1 MKYDPEYDSY
11 RFPRVDMDIILNALE
26 FYRQYN
32 PSEQASSSYIS
43 ILINDLKNSCVP
55 NEIWSGCVC
64 SYI

>member
-11 RFPRVDMDIILNALE
+11 RFCRVDMDIILNSLE

-43 ILINDLKNSCVP
+43 VLINDLQKSRQVP
-55 NEIWSGCVC
+55 EQV
-64 SYI
+64 

>member
-1 MKYDPEYDSY
+1 MTTMKYDPEYDSY

-43 ILINDLKNSCVP
+43 ILINDLKNSCKVP
-55 NEIWSGCVC
+55 DRV
-64 SYI
+64 